1 MREKLSRLGRRLLQL
16 EKETRY
22 PAHPPSSPAEA
33 YVADVGA
40 WKCVVVWDGSCL
52 KSSLYAPY
60 WLEWSQSFK
69 QNVVQSTENLHHTD
83 YWSIDVTLCIWM
95 AFGGNVG
102 VL

>member
-40 WKCVVVWDGSCL
+40 WKCVWDGFCCGI
-52 KSSLYAPY
+52 SLLFMPPI
-60 WLEWSQSFK
+60 LV
-69 QNVVQSTENLHHTD
+69 NVVTILQAKCGAIHCGLASH
-83 YWSIDVTLCIWM
+83 
-95 AFGGNVG
+95 
-102 VL
+102 